1 MLFLPP
7 ANQEGITMSE
17 DVENASAADDE
28 GATSQ
33 AVACLAE
40 TARQLR
46 EMAEYLQELAQTPL
60 EDSRTLH

>member
-1 MLFLPP
+1 
-7 ANQEGITMSE
+7 MSE
-17 DVENASAADDE
+17 DVEPEAGREDDDA
-28 GATSQ
+28 ATSQ

-46 EMAEYLQELAQTPL
+46 EMAEYLHELAQRPL